1 MAKKWGCSVS
11 QLTNCDTGYH
21 KKMNSPQEIGK
32 TAEKLRILADSQNY
46 SGKNGRSA
54 DSECVSYARAET
66 S

>member
-1 MAKKWGCSVS
+1 
-11 QLTNCDTGYH
+11 
-21 KKMNSPQEIGK
+21 MNSPQGIGK

-46 SGKNGRSA
+46 SGKTARLA